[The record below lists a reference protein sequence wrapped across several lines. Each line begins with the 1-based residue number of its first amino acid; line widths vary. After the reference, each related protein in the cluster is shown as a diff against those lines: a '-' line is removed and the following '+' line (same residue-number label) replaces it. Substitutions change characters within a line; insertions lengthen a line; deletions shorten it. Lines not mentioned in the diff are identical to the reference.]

1 MTGGTRRTVP
11 VVTYESRKSTMLIE
25 IIVQHAEDA
34 ILAEKHGA
42 NRLELVTAMTEGGLT
57 PSYGIIKD
65 VVGAVSIPV
74 HVMVRPHGYSFTYS
88 EDDKRVILEDIKV
101 CKELGAAGIVFGSL
115 TKNGEIDEAFLE
127 KVIETAA
134 GMKITFHRAIDEAKD
149 IIEAYKTLQKYSDS
163 IQTVLTSGGAP
174 KALEGVEN
182 LKAMLALSSEKPSP
196 AIMPGSGLSPDNI
209 AELHEKVHATDY
221 HFGSAVRVNG
231 KFSEPI
237 NGNTI
242 KKIKKILE

>member
-1 MTGGTRRTVP
+1 
-11 VVTYESRKSTMLIE
+11 MLVE
-25 IIVQHAEDA
+25 IIVQDAVDARMAE
-34 ILAEKHGA
+34 EHGA

-65 VVGAVSIPV
+65 VVQAVSIPV
-74 HVMVRPHGYSFTYS
+74 HVMIRPHGYSFTYS
-88 EDDKRVILEDIKV
+88 EDDKRVILEDINV
-101 CKELGAAGIVFGSL
+101 CKELGATGIVFGSL
-115 TKNGEIDEAFLE
+115 TESGEIDEAFLE
-127 KVIETAA
+127 KVIEAA
-134 GMKITFHRAIDEAKD
+134 DGMKITFHRAIDEAKD

-182 LKAMLALSSEKPSP
+182 LKTMLALAKKPSP
-196 AIMPGSGLSPDNI
+196 VIMPGSGLSHNNI
-209 AELHEKVHATDY
+209 VELHEKVHATEY
-221 HFGSAVRVNG
+221 HFGSAVRING

-242 KKIKKILE
+242 KTIKELLS

>member
-1 MTGGTRRTVP
+1 
-11 VVTYESRKSTMLIE
+11 MLIE

-34 ILAEKHGA
+34 KLAEEHGA

-65 VVGAVSIPV
+65 VVQAVSIPV

-88 EDDKRVILEDIKV
+88 EDDKRVILEDVKV
-101 CKELGAAGIVFGSL
+101 CKELGATGIVFGSL
-115 TKNGEIDEAFLE
+115 TENGEIDEAFLQ
-127 KVIETAA
+127 KVINVAD

-174 KALEGVEN
+174 KALDGVEN
-182 LKAMLALSSEKPSP
+182 LKAMLALHREKPSP
-196 AIMPGSGLSPDNI
+196 VIMPGSGLSHNNI
-209 AELHEKVHATDY
+209 VEIHQKLQATEY
-221 HFGSAVRVNG
+221 HFGSAVRING

-242 KKIKKILE
+242 KKIREILG

>member
-1 MTGGTRRTVP
+1 
-11 VVTYESRKSTMLIE
+11 MLIE

-34 ILAEKHGA
+34 KLAEEHGA

-57 PSYGIIKD
+57 PSYGVIKD
-65 VVGAVSIPV
+65 VVQAVSIPV

-88 EDDKRVILEDIKV
+88 DDDKRVILEDVKV
-101 CKELGAAGIVFGSL
+101 CKDLGAAGIVFGSL
-115 TKNGEIDEAFLE
+115 TENKEIDEVFLE
-127 KVIETAA
+127 KVIETAD

-149 IIEAYKTLQKYSDS
+149 IVAAYKTLQKYSNS

-174 KALEGVEN
+174 KALDGVEK
-182 LKAMLALSSEKPSP
+182 LQAMLALSLEKPSP
-196 AIMPGSGLSPDNI
+196 VIMPGSGLSPDNI
-209 AELHEKVHATDY
+209 AEFHEKVHATEY

-237 NGNTI
+237 DGEMI
-242 KKIKKILE
+242 KNIKNILR

>member
-1 MTGGTRRTVP
+1 MFV
-11 VVTYESRKSTMLIE
+11 E
-25 IIVQHAEDA
+25 IIVQDAVDARMAE
-34 ILAEKHGA
+34 EHGT

-65 VVGAVSIPV
+65 VVRAVSIPV
-74 HVMVRPHGYSFTYS
+74 HVMIRPHGYSFTYS

-101 CKELGAAGIVFGSL
+101 CKELGATGIVFGSL
-115 TKNGEIDEAFLE
+115 TESGEIDEAFLE
-127 KVIETAA
+127 KVIEAA
-134 GMKITFHRAIDEAKD
+134 DGMKITFHRAIDEAKD

-163 IQTVLTSGGAP
+163 IHTVLTSGGAP

-182 LKAMLALSSEKPSP
+182 LKTMLALAKEKPSP
-196 AIMPGSGLSPDNI
+196 VIMPGSGLSHNNI
-209 AELHEKVHATDY
+209 VELHEKVHATEY
-221 HFGSAVRVNG
+221 HFGSAVRING

-242 KKIKKILE
+242 NTIKELLS

>member
-1 MTGGTRRTVP
+1 
-11 VVTYESRKSTMLIE
+11 MLLE
-25 IIVQHAEDA
+25 IIVQDAVDARMAE
-34 ILAEKHGA
+34 EYGA

-65 VVGAVSIPV
+65 VVQAVSIPV
-74 HVMVRPHGYSFTYS
+74 HVMIRPHGYSFTYS

-101 CKELGAAGIVFGSL
+101 CKDLGATGIVFGSL
-115 TKNGEIDEAFLE
+115 TESREIDEAFLE
-127 KVIETAA
+127 KVIAA
-134 GMKITFHRAIDEAKD
+134 ADGMKITFHRAIDEAKD

-182 LKAMLALSSEKPSP
+182 LKKMLALASEKPSP
-196 AIMPGSGLSPDNI
+196 VVMPGSGLSHNNI
-209 AELHEKVHATDY
+209 VELHEKVHATEY
-221 HFGSAVRVNG
+221 HFGSAVRING

-242 KKIKKILE
+242 KTIKELLS

>member
-1 MTGGTRRTVP
+1 
-11 VVTYESRKSTMLIE
+11 MLIE

-34 ILAEKHGA
+34 KLAEEHGA

-65 VVGAVSIPV
+65 VVQAVSIPV

-88 EDDKRVILEDIKV
+88 EDDKRVILEDVKV
-101 CKELGAAGIVFGSL
+101 CKELGATGIVFGSL
-115 TKNGEIDEAFLE
+115 TENGEIDEAFLK
-127 KVIETAA
+127 KVINVAD

-174 KALEGVEN
+174 KAIDGVEN
-182 LKAMLALSSEKPSP
+182 LKAMLALSREKPSP
-196 AIMPGSGLSPDNI
+196 VIMPGSGLSHNNI
-209 AELHEKVHATDY
+209 VEIHQKLQATEY
-221 HFGSAVRVNG
+221 HFGSAVRING

-242 KKIKKILE
+242 KKIREILG

>member
-1 MTGGTRRTVP
+1 M
-11 VVTYESRKSTMLIE
+11 MLIE

-34 ILAEKHGA
+34 KIAEEHGA
-42 NRLELVTAMTEGGLT
+42 NRLELVTAMMEGGLT
-57 PSYGIIKD
+57 PSYGVIKD
-65 VVGAVSIPV
+65 VVQAVSIPV

-88 EDDKRVILEDIKV
+88 EDDKRVILEDVKV

-115 TKNGEIDEAFLE
+115 TENGEIDEAFLK
-127 KVIETAA
+127 KVLKTAG
-134 GMKITFHRAIDEAKD
+134 GMKITFHRAIDEAND
-149 IIEAYKTLQKYSDS
+149 IIEAYKTLQKYSES

-174 KALEGVEN
+174 KALDGVEN
-182 LKAMLALSSEKPSP
+182 LKAMLALSSEMQSP
-196 AIMPGSGLSPDNI
+196 AIMLGSGLSPDNI
-209 AELHEKVHATDY
+209 SELHEKVHATEY

-242 KKIKKILE
+242 KKIREIIS

>member
-1 MTGGTRRTVP
+1 
-11 VVTYESRKSTMLIE
+11 MLIE
-25 IIVQHAEDA
+25 VIVQNSEDA
-34 ILAEKHGA
+34 KLAEQNGA

-57 PSYGIIKD
+57 PSYGVIKD
-65 VVGAVSIPV
+65 VVQAVSIPV

-88 EDDKRVILEDIKV
+88 EDDKRVILEDVIV

-115 TKNGEIDEAFLE
+115 TENGEIDEVFLE
-127 KVIETAA
+127 KVIEIAG
-134 GMKITFHRAIDEAKD
+134 GMKITFHRAVDEAKD
-149 IIEAYKTLQKYSDS
+149 ILEAYKTLQKYSDS

-174 KALEGVEN
+174 KALDGVEN
-182 LKAMLALSSEKPSP
+182 LKAMLALSGENPSP
-196 AIMPGSGLSPDNI
+196 VIMPGSGLSPDNI
-209 AELHEKVHATDY
+209 AELHEKVHATEY

-242 KKIKKILE
+242 KKIREILN

>member
-1 MTGGTRRTVP
+1 MV
-11 VVTYESRKSTMLIE
+11 LIE

-34 ILAEKHGA
+34 KLAEEHGA

-65 VVGAVSIPV
+65 VVQAVSIPV

-88 EDDKRVILEDIKV
+88 DDDKRVILEDVRV

-115 TKNGEIDEAFLE
+115 TENGEIDEAFLE
-127 KVIETAA
+127 KVIETAS

-149 IIEAYKTLQKYSDS
+149 IIKAYQTLQKYSDS

-174 KALEGVEN
+174 KALDGVEN
-182 LKAMLALSSEKPSP
+182 LKVMQALFSEKSSP
-196 AIMPGSGLSPDNI
+196 VIMPGSGLSPDNI
-209 AELHEKVHATDY
+209 AELHEKVHATEY

-231 KFSEPI
+231 KFSEQI

-242 KKIKKILE
+242 KKIREIID

>member
-1 MTGGTRRTVP
+1 
-11 VVTYESRKSTMLIE
+11 MLVE

-34 ILAEKHGA
+34 KMAEESGA

-57 PSYGIIKD
+57 PSYGVIKD
-65 VVGAVSIPV
+65 VVQAVSIPV

-88 EDDKRVILEDIKV
+88 EDDKRVILEDVKV

-115 TKNGEIDEAFLE
+115 TENGEIDEAFLK
-127 KVIETAA
+127 KVIEASD

-149 IIEAYKTLQKYSDS
+149 IVEAYKTLQKYSERV
-163 IQTVLTSGGAP
+163 QTVLTSGGAT

-182 LKAMLALSSEKPSP
+182 LKAMLALSNEKPSP
-196 AIMPGSGLSPDNI
+196 VIMPGSGLSPDNI
-209 AELHEKVHATDY
+209 AELHEKVHATEY

-242 KKIKKILE
+242 KKINELMN

>member
-1 MTGGTRRTVP
+1 
-11 VVTYESRKSTMLIE
+11 MLIE

-34 ILAEKHGA
+34 KVAEEHGA

-65 VVGAVSIPV
+65 VVQAVSIPV

-88 EDDKRVILEDIKV
+88 EDDKRIILEDIKV
-101 CKELGAAGIVFGSL
+101 CKELGATGIVFGSL
-115 TKNGEIDEAFLE
+115 TENGEIDEAFLQ
-127 KVIETAA
+127 KVINAA
-134 GMKITFHRAIDEAKD
+134 DGMKITFHRAIDEAKD

-182 LKAMLALSSEKPSP
+182 LKAMLALSHEKPSP
-196 AIMPGSGLSPDNI
+196 VIMPGSGLSHNNI
-209 AELHEKVHATDY
+209 VEIHQELEATEY

-242 KKIKKILE
+242 KTIRELLG